1 MVPNAQPI
9 RPSLNKATTSTE
21 KVEKVVKPPQKPVVS
36 MIFQIGSILGALLN
50 QAKGDNK
57 GTNTVS
63 DQGPRCK
70 MGKKRIKAVAN

>member
-50 QAKGDNK
+50 QAMPKAI
-57 GTNTVS
+57 
-63 DQGPRCK
+63 
-70 MGKKRIKAVAN
+70 IKAPIQLATKVPVAKWGKRELRR